1 MCSDTN
7 FNTNF
12 PTYWK
17 QIIAVRIKLIT
28 HEQKLILLILF
39 PHLHLQCITNAD
51 ACINMVPY
59 FHSIDSIWCH
69 HIQSCCASIS
79 TGLWF
84 HDIYPGGISKQVY
97 LSSFARMLFLEFVP
111 LHFVPC
117 TYFFIERTRYYIQN
131 RKKRNQIALYIV
143 NFLRPNFS
151 VTSIK
156 SRESKPFQFR
166 LEKLH

>member
-51 ACINMVPY
+51 ACINMMPY

-69 HIQSCCASIS
+69 HIRSRCTSIS
-79 TGLWF
+79 TSLWF
-84 HDIYPGGISKQVY
+84 HDIYPRGINKQIN
-97 LSSFARMLFLEFVP
+97 LLSFARMLFLEFVP
-111 LHFVPC
+111 LHFV
-117 TYFFIERTRYYIQN
+117 RR
-131 RKKRNQIALYIV
+131 ALT
-143 NFLRPNFS
+143 FS
-151 VTSIK
+151 SSQRGIIFKIGKSVIK
-156 SRESKPFQFR
+156 SRSISLTF
-166 LEKLH
+166 